1 VPPTVRRAVDADLAA
16 ISETLALAFED
27 YPWTNW
33 TVAAD
38 DHLDRLR
45 KLYRLYAQ
53 ADGLPYGEVWV
64 TGECE
69 SVAVWMPPGH
79 RGPSDDTLDRLA
91 SAIARL
97 FGDRL
102 EAAHD
107 AESVI
112 RALRPEAPHW
122 YLASM
127 ATLPGRQGQ
136 GLGSAVLE
144 PVLARCDADR
154 LPAYCDTSTERNV
167 RFYARHGFSV
177 VAETDVPEGG
187 PHVWLLGRQPRQ
199 NG

>member
-1 VPPTVRRAVDADLAA
+1 VVTVRRAADPDLEAL
-16 ISETLALAFED
+16 SETLALAFAD

-38 DHLDRLR
+38 DHAQRLR
-45 KLYRLYAQ
+45 GLYRLYAQ
-53 ADGLPYGEVWV
+53 ADGLPFGEVWV
-64 TGECE
+64 TDNCE
-69 SVAVWMPPGH
+69 SVAFWMPPGH
-79 RGPSDDTLDRLA
+79 RGPSDDVLERLA
-91 SAIARL
+91 PAIERL

-102 EAAHD
+102 DAAHD
-107 AESVI
+107 AEAVI

-127 ATLPGRQGQ
+127 GTRPELQGR

-167 RFYARHGFSV
+167 RFYARHGFDV
-177 VAETDVPEGG
+177 AAETDVPEGG
-187 PHVWLLGRQPRQ
+187 PHVWLLGRRPRQ
-199 NG
+199 EA